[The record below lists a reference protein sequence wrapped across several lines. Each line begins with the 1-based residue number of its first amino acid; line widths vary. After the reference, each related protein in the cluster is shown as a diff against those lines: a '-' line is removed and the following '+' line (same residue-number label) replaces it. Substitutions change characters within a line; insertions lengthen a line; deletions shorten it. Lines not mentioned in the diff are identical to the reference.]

1 MTNLPVYLL
10 SGFSQAARKRK
21 LHESAVRTATQDAAK
36 GLNTRIPF
44 IKSLIGKAVFDG
56 PSYNMKRF
64 PAPIVEPGLSI
75 PCGKWMKKAER
86 RKAVRDVVQFNIE
99 NADKGVQAVTGRGGY
114 LVENGSVKYYGDL
127 KVTTLRNSQT
137 MGGQID
143 GTYDIFIHEAFIQTS
158 AANFEGVLDHELEHA
173 LHYSL
178 FHLAGYPMTWLDTV
192 TAEYLAYARGLFGGM
207 GYGLMVAGENL
218 TPLTISHVCA
228 SRKFIYVL
236 MTKYGLTA
244 DEFDRTLALFKSA
257 EPPSGGLSDEAQSSI
272 ELIARAALAE
282 YDATYRRLFGLDTS
296 DIKDVLDSL
305 PYV

>member
-1 MTNLPVYLL
+1 MTHLPLYLI

-21 LHESAVRTATQDAAK
+21 LHETAVRTATQDAAK

-75 PCGKWMKKAER
+75 PCGKWMGKAER
-86 RKAVRDVVQFNIE
+86 RNAVRDVVQFNIE
-99 NADKGVQAVTGRGGY
+99 NADKGIQAVSGRGGY
-114 LVENGSVKYYGDL
+114 LVETGSVIYFGDL
-127 KVTTLRNSQT
+127 KATTLRNSQT
-137 MGGQID
+137 VGGEIE
-143 GTYDIFIHEAFIQTS
+143 GAYDIFIHEAFIQTS
-158 AANFEGVLDHELEHA
+158 ATNFESVLNHELEHA
-173 LHYSL
+173 FHYSL
-178 FHLAGYPMTWLDTV
+178 FHLAGYPMTWLDTA

-207 GYGLMVAGENL
+207 DYGLMVAGESL

-236 MTKYGLTA
+236 MTKYGLSEGEI
-244 DEFDRTLALFKSA
+244 DGTLALFKSA
-257 EPPSGGLSDEAQSSI
+257 EPPSGGLSDKAQSSI
-272 ELIARAALAE
+272 ERIALAAIAE

-296 DIKDVLDSL
+296 DIMDVLNSL